1 MIPIIS
7 SILDN
12 DLYKFSMQ
20 NAVLKL
26 FPRAKVRYG
35 FTVRS
40 KIDFPEGFAA
50 ALREQVNY
58 MKDLFLLDL
67 EKKFFAEKCYYIDP
81 SFFDFL
87 DGYRYDPS
95 EVGIIQH
102 DKELQVNI
110 EGYWYRTI
118 LWEVPLLALISELY
132 FKLTG
137 EKIKSVGERHENNE
151 KKAAIFSYS
160 NIKVADFG
168 TRRRY
173 SFEVQK
179 EMVEDLNNRMTRG
192 LFVGT
197 SNVSL
202 AQLYNLT
209 PIGTEAHEW
218 FMFHAAKY
226 GFQLANELGLQHWAH
241 VYRGD
246 LGTALCDTF
255 TTDSFLR
262 SFNKRYSKLYDGV
275 RQDSG
280 DVYEFAEKMIAHYKK
295 LGIDPLSKTIV
306 FSDALDPEKA
316 REINNWCNGQV
327 KCSFGIGT
335 NLSNDVGVTPLNM
348 VIKMT
353 AAKPSA
359 EDEWMPTIKLSDVP
373 GKNMGDPKMIEVCK
387 YLLNIFLSGFFF
399 VYLLY

>member
-1 MIPIIS
+1 
-7 SILDN
+7 
-12 DLYKFSMQ
+12 MQ

-35 FTVRS
+35 FTLRS
-40 KIDFPEGFAA
+40 KVDFPEGFAT

-58 MKDLFLLDL
+58 MKDLFLFDL

-81 SFFDFL
+81 SYFDFL
-87 DGYRYDPS
+87 EGYRYDPS
-95 EVGIIQH
+95 EVGIIQNGG
-102 DKELQVNI
+102 ELQVNI

-132 FKLTG
+132 FKMTSDVQLSILTLVSR
-137 EKIKSVGERHENNE
+137 KENNQ
-151 KKAAIFSYS
+151 KKAALFNYS
-160 NIKVADFG
+160 NVKVADFG

-173 SFEVQK
+173 SFGVQE
-179 EMVEDLNNRMTRG
+179 EMVSDLKDRMTKG

-197 SNVSL
+197 SNVYL
-202 AQLYNLT
+202 AFLYNLT

-226 GFQLANELGLQHWAH
+226 GFQMANELGLKHWSD
-241 VYRGD
+241 VYQGD
-246 LGTALCDTF
+246 LGTALPDTF
-255 TTDSFLR
+255 TTNSFLK
-262 SFNKRYSKLYDGV
+262 SFNKKYSKLYDGV

-280 DVYEFAEKMIAHYKK
+280 DVYEFALKLIAHYNKM
-295 LGIDPLSKTIV
+295 GIDPLSKIIV
-306 FSDALDPEKA
+306 FSDSLDPQKA
-316 REINNWCNGQV
+316 CDINKWCIGQI

-359 EDEWMPTIKLSDVP
+359 EDKWMPTIKLSDVT
-373 GKNMGDPKMIEVCK
+373 GKSMGDSKMIEVCK
-387 YLLNIFLSGFFF
+387 YLLDIN
-399 VYLLY
+399 